1 MEKVQESIRLV
12 GKRVKFLRESRGCT
26 RKELGEAIGRTER
39 MIDYYESGSR
49 VCSLPVLFQ
58 IARYFGVP
66 VQWFFEEKSE
76 KNKQSLHTETDSGR
90 KVS

>member
-1 MEKVQESIRLV
+1 MKEIQESIRLV
-12 GKRVKFLRESRGCT
+12 GKRIKLLRESEGCT
-26 RKELGEAIGRTER
+26 RKKLGEAIGRTER

-66 VQWFFEEKSE
+66 VQWFFEGKVGKGKQPLCTEAESE
-76 KNKQSLHTETDSGR
+76 RQ
-90 KVS
+90 VS